1 MDLSNISILNLM
13 PPNLAADKNIK
24 MVAEAF
30 DKALME
36 IINKIPQV
44 AIIPNLVLDNIV
56 NETLIDLLAWQFHV
70 DFYNPNLPIETK
82 RELVLKSLDWHYRK
96 GTPSVVE
103 EIVSTVF
110 SRAEIQ
116 EWFDYGGL
124 PYRFRIGT
132 DEEMP
137 DAETRASLIR
147 AINSVKNTRSYLDA
161 IATIMFFEDEFHVT
175 DSLTMTVHVNRFEDH
190 YGNRFLFNGAAKF
203 DGKTRNEWV
212 YANGKFNGKHTFN
225 GELPFGGSKKFDGGF
240 KFDGDTKF
248 DGISIGKIK
257 NPHSAIPPFKFSSWI
272 GDTLSLS
279 IGDLNHEDTQRAPL
293 WFDGSVKFDG
303 GSKFNRVS
311 QYPMNDPIDGIR
323 NSKFNGSTVF
333 DGKYQFSNVF
343 KDSIKIGHADN
354 AMSDVMGSSD
364 EMSMSIYKH
373 RLFNG
378 AYHFNGFIK
387 FDGVP
392 SVTVE

>member
-1 MDLSNISILNLM
+1 MDLSNISILSLM
-13 PPNLAADKNIK
+13 PPNFAEDQDVK
-24 MVAEAF
+24 MMAEAF
-30 DKALME
+30 DKALQE
-36 IINKIPQV
+36 IILKIPNI

-56 NETLIDLLAWQFHV
+56 NEILIDLLAWQFHV

-96 GTPSVVE
+96 GTPSVVK

-116 EWFDYGGL
+116 EWFNYGGL

-137 DAETRASLIR
+137 DAETRANLIR

-161 IATIMFFEDEFHVT
+161 ITTMLFFEDEIYVT
-175 DSLTMTVHVNRFEDH
+175 DSLTMVVHVNRFQDY
-190 YGNRFLFNGAAKF
+190 YGNRFKFNGAAKF
-203 DGKTRNEWV
+203 DGVTQNEWIYV
-212 YANGKFNGKHTFN
+212 NGKFNGAYKFD
-225 GELPFGGSKKFDGGF
+225 GELPFGGSRKFNGDY
-240 KFDGDTKF
+240 KFNGKMVF
-248 DGISIGKIK
+248 NGISPGKIR
-257 NPHSAIPPFKFSSWI
+257 NTYRLTPPFKFSSWI
-272 GDTLSLS
+272 VDTLSFS
-279 IGDLNHEDTQRAPL
+279 IGDLNLEDTQRASL

-311 QYPMNDPIDGIR
+311 QYPINNPIAGIK
-323 NSKFNGSTVF
+323 NNKFNGHVSF
-333 DGKYQFSNVF
+333 DGDYQFNNVF
-343 KDSIKIGHADN
+343 KDRIKIGHADN
-354 AMSDVMGSSD
+354 ALSDVMSSSD
-364 EMSMSIYKH
+364 EVSMNIYKH

-378 AYHFNGFIK
+378 AYDFNGFIK